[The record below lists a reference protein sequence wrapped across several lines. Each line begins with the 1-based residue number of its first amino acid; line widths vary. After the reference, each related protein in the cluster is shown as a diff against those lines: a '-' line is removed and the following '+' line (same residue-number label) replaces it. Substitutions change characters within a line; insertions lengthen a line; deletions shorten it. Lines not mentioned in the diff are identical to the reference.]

1 MKIAHLYILSLC
13 FLLLGGYCAAYGI
26 VPDQGSHPA
35 TKRIGKT
42 QLVKFTNTNQ
52 DPIITHNTLPL
63 EDKQTIV
70 SVANED
76 DDSGFRRKY
85 VLIATCVIALAYIS
99 FFNYLFNHFKNR
111 LYSYRQLFTVSSY
124 KYLLQGALRI

>member
-1 MKIAHLYILSLC
+1 MKIACLYILSLC